1 MNAKQ
6 IEFKNKEIERVRTC
20 IRMQGKTLS
29 TERAYIRW
37 FGKYTDFVCR
47 RTWCKDS
54 TSKDKAEA
62 FLGAEANRGV
72 ASSTQNSALA
82 AILFYYE
89 NVRKTPLEN
98 VDALRSKVG
107 EHVRQ
112 APSRDDVR
120 KVLMAVQDS
129 GGYPTRLIS
138 HLMYACGTRI
148 GETLAIRIK
157 DLDLESG
164 KLTIREGKG
173 RNDRFLNIPPIL
185 IPHLRMQLAIAEST
199 AAKFSAQGIPIKLPT
214 LMAKKTPKARFQRRW
229 AWLFPLDHACQDPRG
244 EGRVTWHCLAGPV
257 RHAIA
262 LACERS
268 GTEGI
273 TPHHF
278 RHAWATHSADAG
290 ARIED
295 IQQILGHKD
304 IKTTLRYIRPDP
316 ERVPSPLENLG
327 IAI

>member
-1 MNAKQ
+1 M
-6 IEFKNKEIERVRTC
+6 RTC
-20 IRMQGKTLS
+20 MRMHGKALT
-29 TERAYIRW
+29 TERSYLRW
-37 FGKYTDFVCR
+37 FGKYIEFVCE
-47 RTWCKDS
+47 RTWKEDA
-54 TSKDKAEA
+54 TSKDKVEA

-72 ASSTQNSALA
+72 ASSTQNTAFA

-89 NVRKTPLEN
+89 HVRKSKLEN
-98 VDALRSKVG
+98 VDSLRSKVG
-107 EHVRQ
+107 ERVRH
-112 APSRDDVR
+112 APTRDEVR

-129 GGYPTRLIS
+129 GGYPTRLIT
-138 HLMYACGTRI
+138 HFMYACGARI

-157 DLDLESG
+157 DLDLDGG
-164 KLTIREGKG
+164 KITIIEGKNK
-173 RNDRFLNIPPIL
+173 NDRFLNIPPIL
-185 IPHLRMQLAIAEST
+185 IPHLHLQLAVAESY
-199 AAKFSAQGIPIKLPT
+199 ASKFSAQGIPIKLPS
-214 LMAKKTPKARFQRRW
+214 LMGKKTPKAQFQRRW

-244 EGRVTWHCLAGPV
+244 SGRVTWHCLAGPV

-268 GTEGI
+268 GVEGV

-278 RHAWATHSADAG
+278 RHAWAAHSADAG

-295 IQQILGHKD
+295 IQEVLGHKN
-304 IKTTLRYIRPDP
+304 IKTTLRYIHPNP